1 MVTQRW
7 RHGID
12 RSCCCTT
19 LTFILFY
26 CQHGK
31 SINYFVMCQG
41 GIQRNTH
48 NVLQNKINVETG
60 MRGFLIEQW
69 GVKETT
75 AKTSKNKSFKEQ
87 NKTL

>member
-1 MVTQRW
+1 
-7 RHGID
+7 
-12 RSCCCTT
+12 
-19 LTFILFY
+19 
-26 CQHGK
+26 
-31 SINYFVMCQG
+31 MCQG

-60 MRGFLIEQW
+60 MRGLLIEQW

>member
-1 MVTQRW
+1 
-7 RHGID
+7 
-12 RSCCCTT
+12 
-19 LTFILFY
+19 
-26 CQHGK
+26 
-31 SINYFVMCQG
+31 MCQG

-69 GVKETT
+69 GETKEIKETT